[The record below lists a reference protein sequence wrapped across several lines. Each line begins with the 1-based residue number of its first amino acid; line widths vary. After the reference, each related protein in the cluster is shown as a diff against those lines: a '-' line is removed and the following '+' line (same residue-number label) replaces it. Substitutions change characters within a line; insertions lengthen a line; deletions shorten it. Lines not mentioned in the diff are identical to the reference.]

1 MLQGF
6 TDCRVCAA
14 VSESSTFYPPTLS
27 PLVHRHRRQRGIE
40 VRSLL
45 PGSSWA
51 SELCETRPYGVFLLR
66 RMTFGWGAGRLLRGA
81 DGGDWKEEFDYYNDP
96 LCHSLSFTVRAGG
109 RYVVVG
115 DAETFDDAGR
125 VVEADFGVDRV
136 SVIIWEPRLLDTVRT
151 GPDCG
156 QDGGSWE
163 VGVERDVT
171 ATGGCAALG
180 VRAPTMTGVV
190 VPQLLAAER
199 RNHHVLLLVGE
210 SASPPVLHAGS
221 AGDETLR
228 PTSFQPP
235 LRRCVAA
242 DVEDPGEMTADS
254 PWSERRQAGGA
265 IASRKWRHVAPSAA
279 SHEVAHDVVVVVA
292 AICTGTIWWIIS
304 G

>member
-1 MLQGF
+1 M
-6 TDCRVCAA
+6 
-14 VSESSTFYPPTLS
+14 SESSTFYPPTLS
-27 PLVHRHRRQRGIE
+27 PVVHRHRRQRGVA

-51 SELCETRPYGVFLLR
+51 SERCETRPYGVFLLR

-81 DGGDWKEEFDYYNDP
+81 DGGGDWNEEFDYYDDP
-96 LCHSLSFTVRAGG
+96 LCHSPSFTVRAAG

-115 DAETFDDAGR
+115 DAEAFEDAGR
-125 VVEADFGVDRV
+125 IVEADFGVDRM
-136 SVIIWEPRLLDTVRT
+136 SVVVWESRLLDTLRES
-151 GPDCG
+151 GCG

-171 ATGGCAALG
+171 LTGDRCPALG
-180 VRAPTMTGVV
+180 VRAPTTTGAV

-210 SASPPVLHAGS
+210 SASPPVIHAGP
-221 AGDETLR
+221 AVQTQR

-242 DVEDPGEMTADS
+242 EVEDAGEIKADS
-254 PWSERRQAGGA
+254 PWSNRRRDDGA
-265 IASRKWRHVAPSAA
+265 IPSRTWRHITASAA
-279 SHEVAHDVVVVVA
+279 SRAVVHVFAVSA
-292 AICTGTIWWIIS
+292 AAAGSVSWIS
-304 G
+304 R